1 MSRPRTA
8 IRLMWARPD
17 LMDAWGEAESPEEGC
32 ICILAVPY
40 NPTARLAMIRRTVKT
55 LWPKA
60 TGKARERHEATVMYV
75 LGTALT
81 PSR

>member
-8 IRLMWARPD
+8 IRQMREVNSKGDED
-17 LMDAWGEAESPEEGC
+17 LV
-32 ICILAVPY
+32 LVVPY

-55 LWPKA
+55 IWSCANGETRKGL
-60 TGKARERHEATVMYV
+60 EAFVMQV
-75 LGTALT
+75 IGTALT